1 MSLRNGILEYTDE
14 KGSSVYVPLN
24 HIVSV
29 TYNSNDLTTIVET
42 TTGNSKSFKTSSND
56 LCNHLLNALRLYLQ
70 GTFKPWG

>member
-29 TYNSNDLTTIVET
+29 AYNSNDSTTIVET
-42 TTGNSKSFKTSSND
+42 TTRTRFFKTGSND
-56 LCNHLLNALRLYLQ
+56 LCNNLLNALRLYLQ
-70 GTFKPWG
+70 GTFKTWV